1 MNCRI
6 CNNDTN
12 NVSYTGREM
21 YFGFRDEFEYFQ
33 CGSCG
38 CLQIAKFPENLSK
51 YYPKEYGA
59 YKLHEKIHENKVIRY
74 LKRKKLEVSLGMN
87 NNLIGTLS
95 NFFIDKGFVR
105 YLEPTHINIDSSI
118 LDVGT
123 GIGSRLIGLKKKG
136 FKNVTGIEPFIE
148 KDIYYD
154 VGVSV
159 FKKHLHEFEGQ
170 FDMVML
176 NHSFEHMPDPLQA
189 MKDIY
194 RLLKTNCIAL
204 IRIPVADSFA
214 WEKYRTNWMAMD
226 PPRHFFLHTTK
237 SMEILAHKVGF
248 EISEVI
254 YDSKDFQYAAS
265 EQLKRDIPLQD
276 PNSYYVNRKLSMF
289 TKSELKEFAKL
300 AKQLNETKRGDT
312 ACFYLYKK

>member
-6 CNNDTN
+6 CNNNTN
-12 NVSYTGREM
+12 NTSYIFREM
-21 YFGFRDEFEYFQ
+21 HFGFRDEFEYFQ

-38 CLQIAKFPENLSK
+38 CLQIAEFPENLSK

-59 YKLHEKIHENKVIRY
+59 YKLHEKIHENKIIRY
-74 LKRKKLEVSLGMN
+74 LKKKKLEVSLGMN
-87 NNLIGTLS
+87 HNLIGILS
-95 NFFIDKGFVR
+95 NFLIDKGFVR
-105 YLEPTHINIDSSI
+105 YLQPTHINIDSSI

-136 FKNVTGIEPFIE
+136 FKNLTGIEPFIE
-148 KDIYYD
+148 KDIHYD

-159 FKKHLHEFEGQ
+159 FKKQLHEFEGQ

-189 MKDIY
+189 MKDIF
-194 RLLKTNCIAL
+194 RLLKANRTAL
-204 IRIPVADSFA
+204 IRIPVADSYG
-214 WEKYRTNWMAMD
+214 WEKYQNNWMGLHA
-226 PPRHFFLHTTK
+226 PRHFFLHTNK
-237 SMEILAHKVGF
+237 SIEILAHKVGF
-248 EISEVI
+248 VIVDVI
-254 YDSKDFQYAAS
+254 YDSMGFQYAAS
-265 EQLKRDIPLQD
+265 EQIVRNIPLQD
-276 PNSYYVNRKLSMF
+276 KNSYYVTRKSSMF
-289 TKSELKEFAKL
+289 SKKELKDFSKF

>member
-1 MNCRI
+1 MNNATYI
-6 CNNDTN
+6 
-12 NVSYTGREM
+12 GREM

-38 CLQIAKFPENLSK
+38 CLQIAEFPENLSK

-59 YKLHEKIHENKVIRY
+59 YKLHENIHENKAIRY
-74 LKRKKLEVSLGMN
+74 LKKKKLEVSLGLN
-87 NNLIGTLS
+87 NNLIGLLA
-95 NFFIDKGFVR
+95 NLFIDKGFVR
-105 YLEPTHINIDSSI
+105 YLEPTRINIESSI

-148 KDIYYD
+148 KDIHYD

-159 FKKHLHEFEGQ
+159 YKKHLHEFEGQ
-170 FDMVML
+170 YDMVML
-176 NHSFEHMPDPLQA
+176 NHSFEHMPDPLQS

-194 RLLKTNCIAL
+194 RLLKSNHIAL

-214 WEKYRTNWMAMD
+214 WEKYRTHWMAMD

-237 SMEILAHKVGF
+237 SMEILAQKVGF
-248 EISEVI
+248 EIINVI

-265 EQLKRDIPLQD
+265 EQLLRDIPLQD

-289 TKSELKEFAKL
+289 SKKELKGFSKL